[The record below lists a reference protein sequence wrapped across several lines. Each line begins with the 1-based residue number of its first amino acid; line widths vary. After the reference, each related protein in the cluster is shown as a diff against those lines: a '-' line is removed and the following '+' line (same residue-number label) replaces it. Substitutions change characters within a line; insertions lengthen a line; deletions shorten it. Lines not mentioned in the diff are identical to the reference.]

1 MAFRFESN
9 ESAAKGVR
17 RVARERLTRILG
29 ELAQRPVPDADN
41 VHNARRDLKSLR
53 ALLRMIRG
61 SMDPAKR
68 RSENIVFRDVGRML
82 SQSRDAQVSLD
93 ALRSSVKGGPRRSKI
108 QNSAPALHFVE
119 KLETALIKEIHSGLS
134 PQVLEEIIRQLR
146 SARRR
151 VPYWLEASQGATLS
165 EWEPLIGVGLRQ
177 AYRNGRALVSQYD
190 LVGRENFAD
199 ESWHELRKNTKALG
213 YQLRLLRPV
222 WPGPIE
228 GVIDEIDRLGEY
240 LGDDHDLTVVRLRM
254 MDEPYSEMA
263 TQDAAD
269 ARHALIQSITRRQN
283 KLKFKAVSLAR
294 LVYVESPRRFEGRF
308 ASYWRLWHVRSAK
321 PLVRNTAHQPVH
333 PASVHPASVAF

>member
-9 ESAAKGVR
+9 ESAAEGVR
-17 RVARERLTRILG
+17 RVARERLTRVLG
-29 ELAQRPVPDADN
+29 ELAQKPVPDADN

-93 ALRSSVKGGPRRSKI
+93 ALRSCVKGGPRRSKI
-108 QNSAPALHFVE
+108 QNSTPAQHFVE
-119 KLETALIKEIHSGLS
+119 KLETALIKEIHSSLS
-134 PQVLEEIIRQLR
+134 PQVLEEIIRQIR

-151 VPYWLEASQGATLS
+151 VPYWLEASHGITLP

-177 AYRNGRALVSQYD
+177 TYRQGRELVSQYD
-190 LVGRENFAD
+190 LVGRVNFAN

-240 LGDDHDLTVVRLRM
+240 LGDDHDLTLVRLRM
-254 MDEPYSEMA
+254 MDEPYPEMA

-294 LVYVESPRRFEGRF
+294 LVYVESPRRFETRF
-308 ASYWRLWHVRSAK
+308 ATYWRLWHTRSAK
-321 PLVRNTAHQPVH
+321 PLVRNPTHQPVH
-333 PASVHPASVAF
+333 PTSVHPASAAF